1 MEGTRPIPVQHVP
14 KAMGKV
20 GVTETVNGAMEFVK
34 AKMKYVTMVPPDQ
47 KCWQHSSKNHYTNV
61 ANTFGQA

>member
-1 MEGTRPIPVQHVP
+1 MQHVP

-34 AKMKYVTMVPPDQ
+34 AKMKYVTMVRFIHIQPN
-47 KCWQHSSKNHYTNV
+47 KSRSS
-61 ANTFGQA
+61 

>member
-1 MEGTRPIPVQHVP
+1 MDNTRPIPVQHVP

-34 AKMKYVTMVPPDQ
+34 AKMKYVTMVRFFHIQP
-47 KCWQHSSKNHYTNV
+47 KK
-61 ANTFGQA
+61 